1 MLRSPFKHSLLVT
14 CSRLGFIPVQLAFR
28 LWMIIVFSPLALV
41 CRLCL
46 CPFLVAG
53 LLGLAEL
60 FLVARLLRG
69 ILVFGR
75 RLLPFLG
82 VLR

>member
-1 MLRSPFKHSLLVT
+1 M
-14 CSRLGFIPVQLAFR
+14 
-28 LWMIIVFSPLALV
+28 FSPLALV

-53 LLGLAEL
+53 LLGLAVL
-60 FLVARLLRG
+60 FLVVRLLGG
-69 ILVFGR
+69 ILYFGR